1 MKHKFVMDENTVVSA
16 LTLEDDQGDPDLT
29 CAQLWVNIANNCHS
43 IVLHDHL
50 RQGYY
55 RIAGRTQERGL
66 GFMKILNHV
75 TKTLG
80 KSEFFTYLPNPNWVE
95 KLPSDDVPIVLL
107 AVQSGAVLVTSDS
120 RLKVAL
126 QSLRVPETKKLT
138 LLTPEEA
145 VPLSL
150 ER

>member
-16 LTLEDDQGDPDLT
+16 LTLEDDQGNSDLT
-29 CAQLWVNIANNCHS
+29 CAQLWINIANNCHS
-43 IVLHDHL
+43 IVLNDYL
-50 RQGYY
+50 RHGYY
-55 RIAGRTQERGL
+55 EMAGRVRERGL

-80 KSEFFTYLPNPNWVE
+80 KTEYISHLPNPHWTA

-107 AVQSGAVLVTSDS
+107 AVQSRAVLVTSDS
-120 RLKVAL
+120 RLRTAL
-126 QSLRVPETKKLT
+126 QSVSATETNNL
-138 LLTPEEA
+138 LVLTPQDA

-150 ER
+150 DR